1 MKHSLVLLQ
10 IKEFIK
16 KYRQNFTETEEVMNL
31 HNKILVTIMNSLDK
45 ENEELNELGEKLL
58 RKEQECEKLKH
69 KVELMM
75 DCTSCKVDEYKQTLI
90 EIKEIAE
97 PFCNACQ
104 EFEPE
109 KRGSNCICCNYGKI
123 LQKISEVIK

>member
-45 ENEELNELGEKLL
+45 ENEERKRLGY
-58 RKEQECEKLKH
+58 
-69 KVELMM
+69 
-75 DCTSCKVDEYKQTLI
+75 S
-90 EIKEIAE
+90 
-97 PFCNACQ
+97 PF
-104 EFEPE
+104 
-109 KRGSNCICCNYGKI
+109 KY
-123 LQKISEVIK
+123 